1 MLDEPLIVYN
11 LTQYRMLSSF
21 LFSVVKS
28 LLASLKPSLPSL
40 GIWLEAEKM
49 VRNLSVTH
57 SHVYVISGSIFD
69 ENADGHR
76 DDDGNITRL
85 VLRPSSVS
93 C

>member
-1 MLDEPLIVYN
+1 
-11 LTQYRMLSSF
+11 
-21 LFSVVKS
+21 
-28 LLASLKPSLPSL
+28 
-40 GIWLEAEKM
+40 M

-85 VLRPSSVS
+85 ELSLCLVDCPKRSILHMSQVAHQDGTYPSLPNMIPLPPYHRWGGGGR
-93 C
+93 

>member
-1 MLDEPLIVYN
+1 
-11 LTQYRMLSSF
+11 
-21 LFSVVKS
+21 
-28 LLASLKPSLPSL
+28 
-40 GIWLEAEKM
+40 M

>member
-1 MLDEPLIVYN
+1 
-11 LTQYRMLSSF
+11 
-21 LFSVVKS
+21 
-28 LLASLKPSLPSL
+28 
-40 GIWLEAEKM
+40 M

-85 VLRPSSVS
+85 ELSLCLVDCLKERSILYTSQLAHQAGTSQFP
-93 C
+93 

>member
-1 MLDEPLIVYN
+1 
-11 LTQYRMLSSF
+11 
-21 LFSVVKS
+21 
-28 LLASLKPSLPSL
+28 
-40 GIWLEAEKM
+40 M

-85 VLRPSSVS
+85 ELSLYVVDCPRKGQFCIIANWPTRPELIPVS
-93 C
+93 LT